1 MTSFYLGISLLSN
14 KEADSLHSEGRRIL
28 RLLAQEPIDQLIDRE
43 PGGRPYFIDHRGDF
57 NISHTGR
64 MVAVT
69 YTKERSTLRGV
80 PLRTGCDIE
89 HLNPRRNLEA
99 IASRFFTVEEH
110 TYITGGTSELARITR
125 FYQLWVIKECFLK
138 TLGLGL
144 GCIHRTPSFIHRN
157 ALSGRLVCQD
167 PGSSYTSALSL
178 NLYLYELGDFPEE
191 QYMLALAQERNPRT
205 PEQFLPE
212 LKVRWFSQGSLTL
225 RNTATINVLVHPTE
239 G

>member
-1 MTSFYLGISLLSN
+1 MSN
-14 KEADSLHSEGRRIL
+14 KEADSLHREGRRIL
-28 RLLAQEPIDQLIDRE
+28 SLLTHEPVDQLIDRE

-69 YTKERSTLRGV
+69 YTQVRSTLSGL

-89 HLNPRRNLEA
+89 HLHPRGNLET

-110 TYITGGTSELARITR
+110 AYIAGGTSEQVRTTR

-144 GCIHRTPSFIHRN
+144 GFIHHTPSFIHRN
-157 ALSGRLVCQD
+157 
-167 PGSSYTSALSL
+167 
-178 NLYLYELGDFPEE
+178 
-191 QYMLALAQERNPRT
+191 
-205 PEQFLPE
+205 
-212 LKVRWFSQGSLTL
+212 TL
-225 RNTATINVLVHPTE
+225 
-239 G
+239 